1 MVQTLSSEPAHEI
14 STNGNG
20 RPTMPL
26 SLASPKHRRPS
37 WVVAGVALV
46 ALAALLGAWVFSTTT
61 STRRVVVAARTLG
74 PGEVLA
80 AGDLRVVE
88 LGHSSGLRAL
98 SPDREDL
105 IVGRA
110 ARGPIPAGTVL
121 NTDLFADR
129 DRVLF
134 AAGDRVIPRGGGGV
148 GAALAPGAAPVAA
161 LAPGDRV
168 NLIGIA
174 KDEGAS
180 GPPVAASVLAAGTV
194 WSVQAP
200 TSNGGA
206 PNWWV
211 SVLVPASTQATVAQ
225 AAADGRLR
233 LSLVGASG

>member
-1 MVQTLSSEPAHEI
+1 MVQTLSSEPAHET

-20 RPTMPL
+20 RPESAL
-26 SLASPKHRRPS
+26 ALASPKHRRPS

-46 ALAALLGAWVFSTTT
+46 ALAGLLGAWVFSTTT

-74 PGEVLA
+74 PGEVLG

-98 SPDREDL
+98 SPDQEDL
-105 IVGRA
+105 VIGRA

-129 DRVLF
+129 DRV
-134 AAGDRVIPRGGGGV
+134 IPPGSVVV
-148 GAALAPGAAPVAA
+148 GAALAPGAAPAA
-161 LAPGDRV
+161 GLAPGDRV
-168 NLIGIA
+168 NLIGVA
-174 KDEGAS
+174 KNDGAAAA
-180 GPPVAASVLAAGTV
+180 PVAASVLTTGTV

-200 TSNGGA
+200 TSNGGGT
-206 PNWWV
+206 NWWV
-211 SVLVPASTQATVAQ
+211 SLLVPASSQASVAQ

-233 LSLVGASG
+233 LSLVGALG